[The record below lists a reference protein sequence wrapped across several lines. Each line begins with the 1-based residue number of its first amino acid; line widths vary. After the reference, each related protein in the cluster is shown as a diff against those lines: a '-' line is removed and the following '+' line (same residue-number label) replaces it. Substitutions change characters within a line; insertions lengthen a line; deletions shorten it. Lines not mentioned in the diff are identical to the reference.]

1 MIDNSIIHS
10 DFFAWVLLPLLIFF
24 SRILDVSI
32 GTIRLIFVSKGL
44 KYLAPILG
52 FFEVVIWL
60 IAISQ
65 IIQNLNN
72 VMGYIA
78 YGLGF
83 AMGNYVGIVLE
94 EKLSIGTILIRVIP
108 KMETSNL
115 IAHLRNNQFA
125 VITVD
130 VEGMSGQVKMLLS
143 IINRKDAKEYI
154 GFVNRFDPKAFYT
167 IENIS
172 AVKEGYL
179 RINKPFSVFNFY
191 QLLRRRGK

>member
-1 MIDNSIIHS
+1 MIENSLFHS
-10 DFFAWVLLPLLIFF
+10 DFFNWVLLPLLIFF

-44 KYLAPILG
+44 KYLAPVLG

-65 IIQNLNN
+65 IMQNLNN

-83 AMGNYVGIVLE
+83 AMGNYMGIVLE

-108 KMETSNL
+108 KVETTNL
-115 IAHLRNNQFA
+115 INHLRNNQFA

-143 IINRKDAKEYI
+143 IIKRKDAGEYI
-154 GFVNRFDPKAFYT
+154 GYVNQFDPKAFYT
-167 IENIS
+167 IENIG

-179 RINKPFSVFNFY
+179 RINKPFTVFNFY